1 MEEIMFIEQCH
12 FIFFFDKDYMNGII
26 GTKEEYEKNLENR
39 ARQLGC
45 QLITGELTPP
55 SSEGL
60 LVSLSLF
67 ERNRVIP
74 HSDNA
79 LHKR

>member
-55 SSEGL
+55 
-60 LVSLSLF
+60 
-67 ERNRVIP
+67 
-74 HSDNA
+74 
-79 LHKR
+79 